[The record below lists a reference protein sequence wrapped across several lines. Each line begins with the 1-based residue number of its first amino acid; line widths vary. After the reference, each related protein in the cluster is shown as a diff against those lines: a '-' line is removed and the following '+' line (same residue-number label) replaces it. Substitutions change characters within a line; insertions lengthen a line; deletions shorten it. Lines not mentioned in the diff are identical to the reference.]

1 MTIFITTLHIMLC
14 IGLILIILLQPGK
27 DGAAAFGGGGGGN
40 QMYGPRGSGTILT
53 RATTTVAALFMVTSI
68 TLAWFSNDK
77 VQSGAG
83 LDDELEELQQ
93 DQRRRASSTRAQI
106 KLDPAD
112 DATDTPAP
120 TAAPEAPAPVQ
131 TDAPAAPEAPAP
143 VQTDAPAAV
152 TPSPAPPEQPTP
164 DAPEAP
170 APTE

>member
-106 KLDPAD
+106 KLDPAEAST
-112 DATDTPAP
+112 DAPAP

-131 TDAPAAPEAPAP
+131 ADAPAAG
-143 VQTDAPAAV
+143 
-152 TPSPAPPEQPTP
+152 TPSPTPPEQPTP

>member
-106 KLDPAD
+106 KLDPTAD
-112 DATDTPAP
+112 GADTPAP
-120 TAAPEAPAPVQ
+120 
-131 TDAPAAPEAPAP
+131 PAAPEAPEP
-143 VQTDAPAAV
+143 VHTEAPAAPP
-152 TPSPAPPEQPTP
+152 PSPAPSEQATPE
-164 DAPEAP
+164 APEAP